1 MWLFIQK
8 NFLCSPGPPGTPSLD
23 HAGLELQDPPVS
35 ASQGL
40 GSKTD
45 TTTLTLET
53 SHYLLAGRTTV
64 RKDPSQQDVQFT
76 GSQGAQR
83 DEQGGQG
90 GLTVE
95 KAVRTG
101 RLLWRWWAGGS
112 EEKVVM
118 APAAV
123 VVGDTYRTWVNME
136 TLAWIPTKVED
147 RIWKHRRKCLQWSR
161 KWRHHG
167 T

>member
-1 MWLFIQK
+1 MLLLVVIKEDRERNLRDYFEKYDKTGKQNEKRKKKKVSTSQFLMISIQLK
-8 NFLCSPGPPGTPSLD
+8 RFCLEIPHYFWYVAVYSKQDFLCSPGPPGTPSLD
-23 HAGLELQDPPVS
+23 HAGLELRDPPVS

-45 TTTLTLET
+45 TTTPTLET
-53 SHYLLAGRTTV
+53 SHYLLAGKTTV

-95 KAVRTG
+95 EAVRTG
-101 RLLWRWWAGGS
+101 RLLW
-112 EEKVVM
+112 
-118 APAAV
+118 
-123 VVGDTYRTWVNME
+123 
-136 TLAWIPTKVED
+136 I
-147 RIWKHRRKCLQWSR
+147 
-161 KWRHHG
+161 
-167 T
+167 

>member
-23 HAGLELQDPPVS
+23 HAGLELRDPPVS

-45 TTTLTLET
+45 TTEPTLET
-53 SHYLLAGRTTV
+53 SHYLLAGITTV

-83 DEQGGQG
+83 DEQGNSLSFDRNLGGQG

-95 KAVRTG
+95 EAVRTG
-101 RLLWRWWAGGS
+101 RLLWRGWARGS

-123 VVGDTYRTWVNME
+123 VVGDTYRT
-136 TLAWIPTKVED
+136 
-147 RIWKHRRKCLQWSR
+147 
-161 KWRHHG
+161 
-167 T
+167 